1 MYRSGI
7 LASVVFI
14 SALGGGAYLMACGSD
29 SSEFGDG
36 NGDGDSGIVRGSDAD
51 PGGGFA
57 DGSGGGDSGGGGGDA
72 AACNH
77 TVQAVIRDFKPC
89 SNTFGGTCSADIG
102 HLDFEHYT
110 GEDPTKNIVQKDL
123 GADLKPV
130 FVDGPHYYNGDTNRP
145 QTTDKAHFDQWYRDT
160 AGVNIPITY
169 PIELKETTPGHYRFA
184 PNQFYPVDG
193 KGWGNAP
200 TNDQGQRP
208 HNYAFT
214 TEVHLT
220 FVYRGGEV
228 FTFDGDDDLW
238 LFINKKLVIDLGG
251 LHPARHGEVKVDS
264 LGLTKGQR
272 YPMDLFHA
280 ERHSD
285 LSNFVV
291 DTTIECV
298 DNEPPVH

>member
-1 MYRSGI
+1 MHRSRM
-7 LASVVFI
+7 LASILFI
-14 SALGGGAYLMACGSD
+14 SAFGGGAYLMACGSD
-29 SSEFGDG
+29 SSEFNDANKDGGDL
-36 NGDGDSGIVRGSDAD
+36 RGADAG
-51 PGGGFA
+51 PGGGFG
-57 DGSGGGDSGGGGGDA
+57 DGGLNGEGGNGHRDA
-72 AACNH
+72 EPCNH
-77 TVQAVIRDFKPC
+77 VVKAIIRDFKPC
-89 SNTFGGTCSADIG
+89 AETFAGNCSAATG

-110 GEDPTKNIVQKDL
+110 GEGPTEGIVDENL

-130 FVDGPHYYNGDTNRP
+130 FVDGPHYYNGDRNRP
-145 QTTDKAHFDQWYRDT
+145 QTTDKTRFDQWYRDT
-160 AGVNIPITY
+160 PGVNVAIEYPITL
-169 PIELKETTPGHYRFA
+169 EETSTPGHYRFA

-200 TNDQGQRP
+200 ANSSGNRP
-208 HNYAFT
+208 HNYGFT

-251 LHPARHGEVKVDS
+251 LHPARNGSVRVDD
-264 LGLTKGQR
+264 LHLTVGQR

-280 ERHSD
+280 ERHTD